1 MPYPTPTSEQL
12 QRFSDDGFLVVENAI
27 DPRGAR
33 RRSCAWD
40 TR

>member
-27 DPRGAR
+27 DPRELG
-33 RRSCAWD
+33 RSCAWD